1 MNIIIIMI
9 PLSFLI
15 LLGAVG
21 AFFWAVNNDQF
32 DDMDSPGLMPLSDEC
47 DDDSLNTQDNVEKT
61 CSEVIKNVTNTKKQ
75 MAKKGD

>member
-15 LLGAVG
+15 LLGAVA

-32 DDMDSPGLMPLSDEC
+32 DDMDSPALLPLSDER
-47 DDDSLNTQDNVEKT
+47 DDDECHRLEDVGEASMEVT
-61 CSEVIKNVTNTKKQ
+61 CTEIKQTDKKS
-75 MAKKGD
+75 